1 LAQIEADIT
10 RGKWTDPDA
19 GNVNFGEYA
28 DNWLRDRELAART
41 RERYEGVIR
50 LHLRPKLGKAT
61 LAAITPAKVRSWRT
75 DLLDA
80 GVGAPTV
87 ANGRQVA
94 RATDPDAG

>member
-1 LAQIEADIT
+1 MAQIEADIT

-50 LHLRPKLGKAT
+50 LHLRPKPGKAT
-61 LAAITPAKVRSWRT
+61 LAAITGQGALLADGSARRRGRGSDRGQRTTSRQSDRS
-75 DLLDA
+75 
-80 GVGAPTV
+80 
-87 ANGRQVA
+87 
-94 RATDPDAG
+94 